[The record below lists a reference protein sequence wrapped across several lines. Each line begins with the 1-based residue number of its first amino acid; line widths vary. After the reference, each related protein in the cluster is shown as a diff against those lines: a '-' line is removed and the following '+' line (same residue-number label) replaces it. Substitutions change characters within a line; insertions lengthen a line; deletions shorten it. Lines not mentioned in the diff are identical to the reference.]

1 MMRHIS
7 NEISWRARAVADRDG
22 YYHDDRFI
30 STGQQYVD
38 TGVLMISVDDLS
50 VLRVQDSLTTETVMV
65 EGPIG
70 VLIETSPDEVL
81 ETALDHLR
89 SLMVLDDLADV

>member
-1 MMRHIS
+1 MRHIS
-7 NEISWRARAVADRDG
+7 NELSQRARAIARRDG

-38 TGVLMISVDDLS
+38 TGVLMISVDDLD
-50 VLRVQDSLTTETVMV
+50 VLRVQDSLTTETIMV

-70 VLIETSPDEVL
+70 TLIETSPDEVL
-81 ETALDHLR
+81 DRALAHLR
-89 SLMVLDDLADV
+89 QRMVLEDLSDV